1 MKNDKMKI
9 ALVGP
14 TDRSIWSFR
23 RGLIRVLCERG
34 HKVYVLCT
42 SGDYVN
48 QIERLGAI
56 HIPVKISRFMD
67 PLVDLKYLVRLC
79 RVFSRERFHLVHN
92 FTIKPNVF
100 GAIAARLVGIPR
112 VYALVEGLGFGYP
125 EDPGLKPWI
134 CRRILLILYRICCLL
149 STRVWFIN
157 LDDMSLFLSHKV
169 ISKKKVVFIR
179 SVGVDIEEYSPSSVV
194 HKHVEKLR
202 SEFGDTTRD
211 TTKRILYVTMVG
223 RMIWPK
229 GVREF
234 VNAARELEAT
244 HANVKFLLVGE
255 IQEGSPESIPRE
267 YLRSQVPSNFLW
279 LDFRHDVKEI
289 LALSDVVVLPSY
301 YREGVPRCLL
311 EAMAMRKPIVAV
323 DFVGSRELIVH
334 GENGYLVPLKNSK
347 ALASAIRQLI
357 DDPKKRSKFGEYGR
371 SWVEKEF
378 DERIIVK
385 LVLNKLYG
393 METSSKSCG
402 ITT

>member
-1 MKNDKMKI
+1 MKI

-14 TDRSIWSFR
+14 TDRSIWAFR
-23 RGLIRVLCERG
+23 RGLIRALCERG
-34 HKVYVLCT
+34 HNVYVLCP

-56 HIPVKISRFMD
+56 HIAVKITRFMD
-67 PLVDLKYLVRLC
+67 PLLDLKYLATLC

-100 GAIAARLVGIPR
+100 GAIAARLVGVPR
-112 VYALVEGLGFGYP
+112 VYALIEGLGFGYP
-125 EDPGLKPWI
+125 EGFGLKPWI
-134 CRRILLILYRICCLL
+134 SRRILLTLYRICCLL

-157 LDDMSLFLSHKV
+157 LDDMRLFLSRKV
-169 ISKKKVVFIR
+169 ISKKKTVFIR
-179 SVGVDIEEYSPSSVV
+179 SVGVNIEEYSPSSVV
-194 HKHVEKLR
+194 QKYVENLR
-202 SEFGDTTRD
+202 GEFGDTTE
-211 TTKRILYVTMVG
+211 RILYVTMVG

-234 VNAARELEAT
+234 VDAARELEVT
-244 HANVKFLLVGE
+244 HINVKFLLVGE
-255 IQEGSPESIPRE
+255 IQEGSPQSVPRE
-267 YLRSQVPSNFLW
+267 YLRTQVPSNFLW

-289 LALSDVVVLPSY
+289 LALSDIVVLPSY

-323 DFVGSRELIVH
+323 NSVGNRELIVH
-334 GENGYLVPLKNSK
+334 GENGYLVPMKNSK
-347 ALASAIRQLI
+347 ALASAIQRLI

-378 DERIIVK
+378 DERIIVD
-385 LVLNKLYG
+385 LVLKKLYS
-393 METSSKSCG
+393 METV
-402 ITT
+402 